1 MKYLFL
7 VFLFG
12 CVSEKEKKEAVK
24 LKVETM
30 LYAES
35 LQPEGKLFMYSCIN
49 GEYYSYKI
57 YRCLRES
64 REQCAISVLKPNDNS
79 ILKTAAGVAIGY
91 GAVKMLTGK

>member
-1 MKYLFL
+1 MKFLFL
-7 VFLFG
+7 VLLFG

-30 LYAES
+30 LYIES

-49 GEYYSYKI
+49 GHYYAYSIYQCLKEYRGQYT
-57 YRCLRES
+57 
-64 REQCAISVLKPNDNS
+64 ISASKPNDNS